1 MSRKMKNKVISN
13 LKIEKIASEGKC
25 LGYHDEKVVFVTG
38 VAPGDVVDVRITKGK
53 SSFMEGEVVHFHEY
67 SKDRIEPFCSHFGT
81 CGGCKWQHINYDLQ
95 KTYKRQQ
102 VVDQFERIAKV
113 PIPNVQP
120 TLGSEKVTYYRNKLD
135 FTFSNKKWLTLDQI
149 QSGEEFD
156 RNALGFHIPK
166 MFDKIIDIEHC
177 YLQGNISN
185 EVRNELRTFAL
196 ENKITFYDI
205 RGQIGVLRNLIIRT
219 TSTGESMVIVQFGEN
234 DPGSIALVMKFLN
247 QKFPEI
253 TSLIYVI
260 NLKGN
265 ETFHDLELVT
275 FAGKNYIEEQM
286 EGLKFRISPK
296 SFYQT
301 NSEQAYNLYKV
312 ARDFAQLK
320 GDEIVYDLYT
330 GTGTIANFVARQAK
344 QVIGIEY
351 VESAIED
358 AKLNSKLNNIENT
371 LFYAGDM
378 KEILNEEFIANHAQP
393 DLIIT
398 DPPRAGMDEKV
409 VEMLLRLEAPRIVY
423 VSCNPATQA
432 RDVALLAEKYEVE
445 KIQPVDMFPQTY
457 HVENVISLILKKS

>member
-1 MSRKMKNKVISN
+1 MSRKMKNKVITN
-13 LKIEKIASEGKC
+13 LKIERIASEGKC
-25 LGYHDEKVVFVTG
+25 LGYHEEKVVFVTK

-53 SSFMEGEVVHFHEY
+53 SSFMEGEPVKFHEY
-67 SKDRIEPFCSHFGT
+67 SKERIEPFCSHFGT

-102 VVDQFERIAKV
+102 VLDQFQRIAKV
-113 PIPNVQP
+113 PLPEVMP
-120 TLGSEKVTYYRNKLD
+120 TLGSEKNQYYRNKLD
-135 FTFSNKKWLTLDQI
+135 FTFSNKKWLTLEQI
-149 QSGEEFD
+149 RSEEEFD

-166 MFDKIIDIEHC
+166 MFDKIIDVDHC

-196 ENKITFYDI
+196 NNKLSFYDI
-205 RGQIGVLRNLIIRT
+205 RNQVGLLRNLIIRT
-219 TSTGESMVIVQFGEN
+219 TSTGQSMVIVQFGEN
-234 DPGSIALVMKFLN
+234 DPESIKLVMEFLN
-247 QKFPEI
+247 EKFPEI
-253 TSLIYVI
+253 TSLIYVV

-275 FAGKNYIEEQM
+275 FTGKDFIEEEM

-301 NSEQAYNLYKV
+301 NSEQAYELYKV
-312 ARDFAQLK
+312 AREFADLK
-320 GDEIVYDLYT
+320 GDEVVYDLYT
-330 GTGTIANFVARQAK
+330 GTGTIANFVAKQAK

-351 VESAIED
+351 VEAAIED
-358 AKLNSKLNNIENT
+358 AKLNSQINDIENT

-378 KEILNEEFIANHAQP
+378 KEMLNEEFIANHTKP

-409 VEMLLRLEAPRIVY
+409 VEMLLRLEAPKIVY

-432 RDVALLAEKYEVE
+432 RDVALLAEKYDVE

-457 HVENVISLILKKS
+457 HVENVILLRKRIN